1 MNKLLFLGYDESQ
14 TNLISELR
22 KRKNIQIDHKNSKIS
37 LKIVKKYDLVICY
50 GYRFKINKEIINK
63 YKEIIN
69 LHISYLP
76 YNRGAHPNFWSFVE
90 NTPSGVTIHKV
101 DCQIDSG
108 SIIFQ
113 KLINFS
119 LRKNKKNLTFRTTY
133 EKLKFEVE
141 KMFVKNFDRIINKKY
156 KAYKQ
161 KGTGT
166 FHSLNDLPSYL
177 ISWDQNIYEFISKY
191 KKLKDKKI

>member
-1 MNKLLFLGYDESQ
+1 M
-14 TNLISELR
+14 
-22 KRKNIQIDHKNSKIS
+22 
-37 LKIVKKYDLVICY
+37 
-50 GYRFKINKEIINK
+50 
-63 YKEIIN
+63 
-69 LHISYLP
+69 
-76 YNRGAHPNFWSFVE
+76 
-90 NTPSGVTIHKV
+90 
-101 DCQIDSG
+101 
-108 SIIFQ
+108 
-113 KLINFS
+113 INFS

-156 KAYKQ
+156 NAYKQ
-161 KGTGT
+161 KGKGT

>member
-69 LHISYLP
+69 LHISYL
-76 YNRGAHPNFWSFVE
+76 R
-90 NTPSGVTIHKV
+90 V
-101 DCQIDSG
+101 DLFI
-108 SIIFQ
+108 
-113 KLINFS
+113 
-119 LRKNKKNLTFRTTY
+119 
-133 EKLKFEVE
+133 
-141 KMFVKNFDRIINKKY
+141 RIILYNF
-156 KAYKQ
+156 AHLHNICHFQ
-161 KGTGT
+161 STQNLCL
-166 FHSLNDLPSYL
+166 SLNYFPYL
-177 ISWDQNIYEFISKY
+177 LNN
-191 KKLKDKKI
+191 